1 MHHYGNIYSWNKFAY
16 NFMHAFGDQIHAAYE
31 IIWVSFFT
39 LRIQTFNVKVYNALC
54 RFFSADFLR
63 DYWTSVQFL
72 KEKRLQYRNN
82 VCPKILSNETPQQDK
97 KFFSLCS
104 EDGWRIE
111 NPFLSLQAYLSLLAV
126 NHRKREAPFFT
137 IM

>member
-1 MHHYGNIYSWNKFAY
+1 MLS
-16 NFMHAFGDQIHAAYE
+16 FGDQSHAAYE

-54 RFFSADFLR
+54 HFFSADFLR

-72 KEKRLQYRNN
+72 KEKRLQYSNN
-82 VCPKILSNETPQQDK
+82 VSPKILSNETPQQDK

-104 EDGWRIE
+104 EDRWRIE
-111 NPFLSLQAYLSLLAV
+111 NPFLSLHAYLSLLAV

-137 IM
+137 IMQHFSIFSSIRPPIQTPW